1 MMNMMQL
8 MNYLENYRIVVLEF
22 EIVKIRVHL
31 LVYMNLCIQVNNCY

>member
-22 EIVKIRVHL
+22 EIVKMEEYL